1 MNKFI
6 GAILVSLLLSACSTS
21 LPHLYTCESHQTFDA
36 MVMSDKA
43 IVQFNNEERSLPRI
57 RSASG
62 AQWESEDKKF
72 GLYTKGQ
79 EAMLVWGDSQLRD
92 CVLVR

>member
-1 MNKFI
+1 MNKFF
-6 GAILVSLLLSACSTS
+6 GAIGFSLLLSACSSS
-21 LPHLYTCESHQTFDA
+21 LPHQYTCENNQTFDA
-36 MVMSDKA
+36 MVMSDTA
-43 IVQFNNEERSLPRI
+43 IVQFNDEERSLPRI

-72 GLYTKGQ
+72 GLYTKGE
-79 EAMLVWGDSQLRD
+79 EAMLVWGDNTLRD